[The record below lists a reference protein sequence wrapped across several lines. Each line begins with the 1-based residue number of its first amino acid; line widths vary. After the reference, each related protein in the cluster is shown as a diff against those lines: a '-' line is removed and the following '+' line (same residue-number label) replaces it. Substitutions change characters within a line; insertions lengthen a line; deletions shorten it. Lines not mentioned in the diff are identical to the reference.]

1 MKYHFQLTYSVRP
14 SGDSDK
20 EERAAQK
27 ARKLLKNID
36 GWFSLESVETTI
48 VGTLKLNSVGVR
60 DKREEAKEKVEER
73 IADILKNYEIFSDV
87 WVNASLMV
95 DTLGEHIEFRI

>member
-14 SGDSDK
+14 NGDNDK

-36 GWFSLESVETTI
+36 GWVSLENVETTI

-60 DKREEAKEKVEER
+60 DKREEARENVEET
-73 IADILKNYEIFSDV
+73 IADILKNYEIFNDI